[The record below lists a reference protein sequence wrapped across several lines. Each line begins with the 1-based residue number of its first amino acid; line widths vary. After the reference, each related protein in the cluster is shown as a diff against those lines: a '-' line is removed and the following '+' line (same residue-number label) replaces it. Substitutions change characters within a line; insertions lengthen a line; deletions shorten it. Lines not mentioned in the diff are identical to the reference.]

1 MIRRPPRSTR
11 TDTLF
16 PYTTLFRSFIGDYA
30 LTLFLDAFCV
40 FETED
45 RDPIG
50 RRRKDYES
58 TAGAEDQIDSRD
70 AHGDHNVV
78 ERGSNVSCQ
87 LVSQLCNGCLLVIEH
102 QMIAKLIDRGACD
115 HVIFEIDGADIRSEE
130 RSVGKECVST

>member
-1 MIRRPPRSTR
+1 MRISDWSSDVCSSDLHVPGGLIRNP
-11 TDTLF
+11 
-16 PYTTLFRSFIGDYA
+16 RSFIGDYA

-70 AHGDHNVV
+70 DNGDHKVV
-78 ERGSNVSCQ
+78 ERGSNVSCH
-87 LVSQLCNGCLLVIEH
+87 LVLPICNGWLL
-102 QMIAKLIDRGACD
+102 
-115 HVIFEIDGADIRSEE
+115 EIGRA
-130 RSVGKECVST
+130 

>member
-1 MIRRPPRSTR
+1 MIRNPRI
-11 TDTLF
+11 
-16 PYTTLFRSFIGDYA
+16 FIGDYA
-30 LTLFLDAFCV
+30 MKLFLDAFCV

-87 LVSQLCNGCLLVIEH
+87 LVSQLCNGCLLVLET
-102 QMIAKLIDRGACD
+102 QMIKS
-115 HVIFEIDGADIRSEE
+115 VE
-130 RSVGKECVST
+130 RVVGKEVVSKCSSV

>member
-1 MIRRPPRSTR
+1 MLVFFFFKQKTAYEMRIS
-11 TDTLF
+11 DWSSDVCSSDL
-16 PYTTLFRSFIGDYA
+16 

-102 QMIAKLIDRGACD
+102 QMIAKLLDRGACD
-115 HVIFEIDGADIRSEE
+115 HVILDR
-130 RSVGKECVST
+130 KSTRLNSSH

>member
-1 MIRRPPRSTR
+1 MYICYVVFLLMRRQPPRSTR

-16 PYTTLFRSFIGDYA
+16 PYTTLFRS
-30 LTLFLDAFCV
+30 FLDAFCV

-102 QMIAKLIDRGACD
+102 QMIAKLLDRGACD
-115 HVIFEIDGADIRSEE
+115 HVIFEIDGADIVELGRLQ
-130 RSVGKECVST
+130 KA

>member
-1 MIRRPPRSTR
+1 MYVVILFFFLMIRRPPSSTR

-16 PYTTLFRSFIGDYA
+16 PYTTLFRSVEHVPGGLIRNPRSFIGDYA

-50 RRRKDYES
+50 RRRKDYER

-78 ERGSNVSCQ
+78 ERGSNVSRQ
-87 LVSQLCNGCLLVIEH
+87 LGSQLCNGCLLVIE
-102 QMIAKLIDRGACD
+102 
-115 HVIFEIDGADIRSEE
+115 RS
-130 RSVGKECVST
+130 KEHTSELKSLM

>member
-1 MIRRPPRSTR
+1 MRISDWSSDVCSSDLDQFVEHVPGGLIRNP
-11 TDTLF
+11 
-16 PYTTLFRSFIGDYA
+16 RSFIGDYA

-78 ERGSNVSCQ
+78 ERGSNEI
-87 LVSQLCNGCLLVIEH
+87 GR
-102 QMIAKLIDRGACD
+102 A
-115 HVIFEIDGADIRSEE
+115 HV
-130 RSVGKECVST
+130 